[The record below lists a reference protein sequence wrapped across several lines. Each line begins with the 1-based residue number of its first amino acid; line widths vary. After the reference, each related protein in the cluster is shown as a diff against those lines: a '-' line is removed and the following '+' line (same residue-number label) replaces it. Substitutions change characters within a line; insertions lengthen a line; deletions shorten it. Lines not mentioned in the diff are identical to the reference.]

1 MNPEDT
7 IDVLSAIAA
16 YDQRTIGRTDAEA
29 WHHAIGHLDRD
40 LALEAVIIHHKTS
53 TERCKPAH
61 VNGIA
66 RGIQR
71 TRVEAENTR
80 QVLNDTRPPGHPP
93 ALDGTGLNTVGRP
106 IDAAYEI
113 NDAVHLACRTC
124 DAQPG
129 QYCEHP
135 DGRTMRIPHVARLT
149 DANRHTNRRSR
160 DTSHTAFSVP

>member
-1 MNPEDT
+1 MNPADT

-40 LALEAVIIHHKTS
+40 LALEAVVIHHKTS

-80 QVLNDTRPPGHPP
+80 QVLNDTRPPGQPP
-93 ALDGTGLNTVGRP
+93 ALDGTGLNTTGQP
-106 IDAAYEI
+106 IQAAYEI
-113 NDAVHLACRTC
+113 NDVTDHPCRTC
-124 DAQPG
+124 QAAPEEL
-129 QYCEHP
+129 CLHP

-149 DANRHTNRRSR
+149 DAHRHAQGDR
-160 DTSHTAFSVP
+160 DTSHTAFSMQ